1 MAPVLLLLSVAVQVA
16 NGVSAMVT
24 SVMFVSIELHL
35 PKKWTG
41 TILCLAVGPK
51 VPKTWGH

>member
-1 MAPVLLLLSVAVQVA
+1 MAPVLLLLSLAVQGE

-24 SVMFVSIELHL
+24 SGMFLSIKLHL